1 MFSLVVSILLL
12 LVAIVAP
19 FVIHSMGYKG
29 GGIVSVLTIALAA
42 VIAICSCI
50 STVPTGHTG
59 ILTTFGRVE
68 DKNLPEGMNFHAPW
82 QNITTMTNKEQIFTE
97 KNICFSA
104 DLQEVAYTYTVK
116 YSLLSSAAPNIYK
129 TVGTD
134 YFNILVKPQVNNAIK
149 AEFGLVEAENMT
161 ELRTQLQSKINET
174 VQAFAT
180 PYGIDVSVVIDDF
193 DFSDAYTDAIEA
205 KQVAE
210 QEALRD
216 KTQQQMETNR
226 TKEQAERTKIQAE
239 NDAAIRKINA
249 DADADAA
256 RVKAQADYDVAQLE
270 ADAIAYR
277 GQKEAEATAA
287 LAAAITDDVVAYEYA
302 QNWSGQLPTYMMGSN
317 GALPIIDIPMG
328 EEEK

>member
-1 MFSLVVSILLL
+1 MFAVVLGVILLIA
-12 LVAIVAP
+12 AIALP
-19 FVIHSMGYKG
+19 FVMHHMEISG
-29 GGIVSVLTIALAA
+29 GGIASVICIVLA
-42 VIAICSCI
+42 IAIVVGSCI

-97 KNICFSA
+97 KNLCFSA

-116 YSLLSSAAPNIYK
+116 YSLLPSAAPTIYK

-134 YFNILVKPQVNNAIK
+134 YFNILIKPQVNNAIK

-161 ELRTQLQSKINET
+161 ELRTQLQAKINDT
-174 VQAFAT
+174 VKAFASQ
-180 PYGIDVSVVIDDF
+180 YGIEVSVVIDDF
-193 DFSDAYTDAIEA
+193 DFSDAYTNAIEA

-216 KTQQQMETNR
+216 KTQQQMETER
-226 TKEQAERTKIQAE
+226 ARQTAERTKIQAE

-249 DADADAA
+249 EADAEAA
-256 RVKAQADYDVAQLE
+256 RVKAQADYEVAQLE
-270 ADAIAYR
+270 ADAIAYK

-287 LAAAITDDVVAYEYA
+287 LAAAITDEVVAYEYA
-302 QNWSGQLPTYMMGSN
+302 QNWSGNLPTYMMGGN

-328 EEEK
+328 EE

>member
-1 MFSLVVSILLL
+1 MFAIIFSIILIVGGLIGMSILRKMKAKNLGTIVM
-12 LVAIVAP
+12 VAC
-19 FVIHSMGYKG
+19 
-29 GGIVSVLTIALAA
+29 LALAGITMF
-42 VIAICSCI
+42 IACT

-59 ILTTFGRVE
+59 ILSTFGRVE
-68 DKNLPEGMNFHAPW
+68 DISLGNGLNFHKPW
-82 QNITTMTNKEQIFTE
+82 QTIVTMTNKEQTFTE
-97 KNICFSA
+97 SNLSFSK

-134 YFNILVKPQVNNAIK
+134 YFNILIKPQVNNAVK
-149 AEFGLVEAENMT
+149 VAFGKREAQKMT
-161 ELRTQLQSKINET
+161 ENRLAIQNEINDS
-174 VQAFAT
+174 VCAYAAN
-180 PYGIDVSVVIDDF
+180 YGIDVMVFLDNF
-193 DFSDAYTDAIEA
+193 DFTDAYTNAVEA

-216 KTQQQMETNR
+216 KTQQQMETER
-226 TKEQAERTKIQAE
+226 TRQTAERTKIQAE

-249 DADADAA
+249 DADAEAA

-287 LAAAITDDVVAYEYA
+287 LAAAITPEVVSYQYA
-302 QNWSGQLPTYMMGSN
+302 QNWSGELPQYMMGGN

-328 EEEK
+328 EE